1 MGQIKVYG
9 LRSNL
14 HPIREKVS
22 EIIHECIVLAFS
34 YPKEKK
40 AHRFIYIED
49 DSYFYFSERIP
60 KHILIEMLVFEGRSL
75 LAKKKLYQ
83 LLFERFQEELQINA
97 IDLEITLIETPLHN
111 WGIRGKSGDYLQ
123 LNYSISV

>member
-22 EIIHECIVLAFS
+22 EIIHECMVLAFS

-40 AHRFIYIED
+40 AHRFIYIDD
-49 DSYFYFSERIP
+49 DSYFYFSERTP
-60 KHILIEMLVFEGRSL
+60 KHILIEMLVFEEKHCSQ
-75 LAKKKLYQ
+75 KKVIPVL
-83 LLFERFQEELQINA
+83 
-97 IDLEITLIETPLHN
+97 
-111 WGIRGKSGDYLQ
+111 S
-123 LNYSISV
+123 